1 MSALIDHLRGLY
13 GPSADYL
20 AATLPDMADGL
31 TGQLVK
37 LSRDPTPERCDAVA
51 ANLAG
56 ARNAVLRLKAAL
68 ERELGPPPEAA

>member
-1 MSALIDHLRGLY
+1 MTATIDNLRGLY
-13 GPSADYL
+13 GPSAEYL

-37 LSRDPTPERCDAVA
+37 LSRDPTPERCDDVA

-56 ARNAVLRLKAAL
+56 ARNAVLRLRAAL
-68 ERELGPPPEAA
+68 ERQLGTPPEAA